1 MIKKVEDFGNFKL
14 LTATMKNFTIKS
26 KIEREKPISNDEVN
40 LYIPAEK
47 CCVYED
53 EKLI

>member
-1 MIKKVEDFGNFKL
+1 
-14 LTATMKNFTIKS
+14 MKNFTIKS
-26 KIEREKPISNDEVN
+26 KIEREKPISKDEVN

>member
-1 MIKKVEDFGNFKL
+1 
-14 LTATMKNFTIKS
+14 MKNFTIKS
-26 KIEREKPISNDEVN
+26 KIARKPISNDEVN
-40 LYIPAEK
+40 LYIPEK